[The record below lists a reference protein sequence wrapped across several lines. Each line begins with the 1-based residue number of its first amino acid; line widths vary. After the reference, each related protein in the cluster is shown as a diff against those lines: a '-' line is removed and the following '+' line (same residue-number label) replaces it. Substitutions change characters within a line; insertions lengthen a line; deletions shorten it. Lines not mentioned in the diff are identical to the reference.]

1 MQAKAAESLLAFAE
15 QTVPALRG
23 LDGKAVYDTVEQRYS
38 ELLGA
43 LRWFIAE
50 ARADEALRLA
60 CSLAEVTTAPPRRGR
75 QD

>member
-1 MQAKAAESLLAFAE
+1 VQAKAAESLLAFAE
-15 QTVPALRG
+15 QTVPARRG
-23 LDGKAVYDTVEQRYS
+23 LDGKAVSDTVEQRYS

-60 CSLAEVTTAPPRRGR
+60 SSIAEVTTAPPRRGR

>member
-1 MQAKAAESLLAFAE
+1 
-15 QTVPALRG
+15 
-23 LDGKAVYDTVEQRYS
+23 LDDKAVSDKVEQRYS
-38 ELLGA
+38 ELLGT